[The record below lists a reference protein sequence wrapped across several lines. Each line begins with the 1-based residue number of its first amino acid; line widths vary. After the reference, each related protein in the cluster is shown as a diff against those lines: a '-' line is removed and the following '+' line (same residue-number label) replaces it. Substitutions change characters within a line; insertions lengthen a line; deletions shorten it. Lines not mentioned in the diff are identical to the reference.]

1 MIFITVGTQ
10 KFQFNRLLKAMD
22 ELVSSGRIAEKVYA
36 QTGHSNYLPRNYSF
50 SAFLNKDVFNQY
62 VAECD
67 LLVTHSGV
75 ATIISGM
82 KCRKPI
88 IVMPRL
94 ARYGE
99 HVDDHQV
106 QIAASFGSKNYVLY
120 AKDESQLADLISISK
135 THAFDQYISRRSEM
149 ITTIKAYMQ
158 SMK

>member
-22 ELVSSGRIAEKVYA
+22 ELVSGGRIAEKVYA
-36 QTGHSNYLPRNYSF
+36 QTGHCDYQPRNFRF
-50 SAFLNKDVFNQY
+50 SPFLNKEEFNRC
-62 VAECD
+62 VAGCD

-75 ATIISGM
+75 ATIITGM
-82 KCRKPI
+82 KYRKPI

-106 QIAASFGSKNYVLY
+106 QIAESFGNKNYVLY
-120 AKDESQLADLISISK
+120 AKDESQLPELVSISK
-135 THAFDQYISRRSEM
+135 THAFDQYVSCRDEM
-149 ITTIKAYMQ
+149 VGTIRAYMR
-158 SMK
+158 SLK